1 MLKFLLLLVVAAA
14 LIVAWPLVLVAGV
27 LAAVGVALL
36 GVLTLPIWLPLLIV
50 GALLLI
56 LLSPLIW
63 LLAWAVVPLAL
74 LALLVWGMVALLRAV
89 FGRPKRP
96 AQS

>member
-1 MLKFLLLLVVAAA
+1 MLKLLLLLVGAAV

-27 LAAVGVALL
+27 LAAVGVTLL

-50 GALLLI
+50 GGLLLL

-63 LLAWAVVPLAL
+63 LLAWAAVPLAVL
-74 LALLVWGMVALLRAV
+74 ILLVMGLAALLRAV
-89 FGRPKRP
+89 FGRSRRP
-96 AQS
+96 ARS